1 MVFTNNARLCKKII
15 AVTAKISASSQD
27 RSKSFIFSIK
37 KVAIAIAAQGIVQN
51 DDFKRPANDQS
62 IFECWHC
69 IVCSIKCL

>member
-15 AVTAKISASSQD
+15 AIVAKISASSQD

-51 DDFKRPANDQS
+51 DDFKLVASGQS
-62 IFECWHC
+62 IFACWHY
-69 IVCSIKCL
+69 IVCSIKYL